1 MKLNPFRRKTS
12 GYFDKIKAD
21 YAERTRELEALRREA
36 PVIFRDRMVA
46 ICKQGSMNQ

>member
-21 YAERTRELEALRREA
+21 YAERTRELEGLRRE
-36 PVIFRDRMVA
+36 VA
-46 ICKQGSMNQ
+46 EENCVRRCAASAF